1 MKQGYNLKSFG
12 NNIKINCNV
21 EVLKK
26 KIQFL
31 KELKI
36 VNSIARG
43 NGRSYG
49 DSSINSHKTFLTKK
63 LNKIYFFDDKKGVI
77 KCGSG
82 VLISEILLLDLKFPC
97 KRLKIITPKS
107 PINIVTI
114 MIENSKKTT
123 K

>member
-1 MKQGYNLKSFG
+1 MKQCYNLKSFG

-63 LNKIYFFDDKKGVI
+63 LN
-77 KCGSG
+77 
-82 VLISEILLLDLKFPC
+82 
-97 KRLKIITPKS
+97 
-107 PINIVTI
+107 
-114 MIENSKKTT
+114 
-123 K
+123 